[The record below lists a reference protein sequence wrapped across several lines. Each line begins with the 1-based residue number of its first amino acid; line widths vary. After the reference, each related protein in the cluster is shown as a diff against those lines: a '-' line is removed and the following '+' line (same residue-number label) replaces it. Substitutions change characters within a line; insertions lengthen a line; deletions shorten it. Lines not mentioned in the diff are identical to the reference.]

1 MSQKAYMSKKP
12 QTLDEAIEIVSDEF
26 LQTFLKKHADYG
38 KGNVLSIKELGI
50 AFRISEK
57 GERLKNLLMKASDP
71 ENESI
76 EDTWTDIGVYAI
88 IGILYRRGWFEKLEV
103 TKKEAQRKK

>member
-1 MSQKAYMSKKP
+1 MTQEPHS
-12 QTLDEAIEIVSDEF
+12 LNEAIEIVAEEF
-26 LQTFLKKHADYG
+26 LQTFLKKHKDYG

-57 GERLKNLLMKASDP
+57 GERLKNLLMKDSNP

-103 TKKEAQRKK
+103 LKEE

>member
-1 MSQKAYMSKKP
+1 MSQEP
-12 QTLDEAIEIVSDEF
+12 QTLNEAIEIVCEEF
-26 LQTFLKKHADYG
+26 LQTFLKKHKDYG
-38 KGNVLSIKELGI
+38 KGNVISIKELGI

-57 GERLKNLLMKASDP
+57 GERLKNLLMKNDTP

-103 TKKEAQRKK
+103 LEEK